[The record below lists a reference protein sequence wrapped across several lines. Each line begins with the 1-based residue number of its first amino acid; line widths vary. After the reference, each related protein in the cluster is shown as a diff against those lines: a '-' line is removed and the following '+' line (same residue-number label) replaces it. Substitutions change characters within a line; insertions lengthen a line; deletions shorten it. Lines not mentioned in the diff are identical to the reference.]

1 MAQRM
6 SQHTVPDG
14 RRTQD
19 SASTRWRAPGNW
31 PIFYKILLSTVVV
44 VVLALGVTTYVWVLV
59 IQQEQGEAYAAVT
72 GATWTGLVAA
82 GIATCV
88 AAGMAFVV
96 ARRITTPLT
105 DLVQAARQMA
115 SGDLN
120 ARAPIRRRDEIGELA
135 AAFNALV
142 NELADTVGTMEQ
154 RVVERTRGLQAAAEV
169 SRVTTAVLDPDEL
182 LRRVVDLVRERFD
195 LYYVGL
201 FLLDEASGDSGRTFA
216 VLRAGTG
223 QAGQEILAQG
233 YQLEV
238 GGDSMIGQCVA
249 RSEVRIALDVG
260 EKAVR
265 FDNPLLPDTRSELA
279 LPLRSRGRVVGAM
292 NAQSVAE
299 AAFDE
304 AYIAILQTMAD
315 QVAVAIDNARL
326 FARTQAALQEA
337 EDTHRRYL
345 GQAWAEYLQKVQ
357 VTSYETERPGVPPS
371 DDTVRSEIR
380 QAVERQGAT
389 ARQETRDEQDQEHPV
404 RRDASSPTLVAPI
417 TLRGGE
423 VIGALGIHDAQRR
436 RQWTAEEMALVEAI
450 TERLALAAERLRL
463 FDETRRRIA
472 QEQIIRQITEQMQR
486 AADVETIL
494 RSTATQ
500 LGQVTGAP
508 RTYIRL
514 GTEAELQ
521 AGDGQH
527 QAPPALEESAR
538 GHQPG

>member
-1 MAQRM
+1 
-6 SQHTVPDG
+6 
-14 RRTQD
+14 
-19 SASTRWRAPGNW
+19 
-31 PIFYKILLSTVVV
+31 LLSAVVV
-44 VVLALGVTTYVWVLV
+44 LVLALGVTTYVWVLV
-59 IQQEQGEAYAAVT
+59 MQQEQGEAYAAVT
-72 GATWTGLVAA
+72 GATWAGLLVAGIATLVAA
-82 GIATCV
+82 GV
-88 AAGMAFVV
+88 AFVV
-96 ARRITTPLT
+96 ARRITTPLA
-105 DLVQAARQMA
+105 DLVQAARRMA

-120 ARAPIRRRDEIGELA
+120 ARAPIGRRDEIGELA

-142 NELADTVGTMEQ
+142 NELADTVGTVEQ

-169 SRVTTAVLDPDEL
+169 SQATTAVLDPDEL

-201 FLLDEASGDSGRTFA
+201 FLLDEASSDSGRTFA

-223 QAGQEILAQG
+223 QAGQEMLAQG
-233 YQLEV
+233 HRLEV

-249 RSEVRIALDVG
+249 RSEARIALDVG
-260 EKAVR
+260 EEAVR

-292 NAQSVAE
+292 TVQSVAE

-345 GQAWAEYLQKVQ
+345 GQAWAEYLQKVE
-357 VTSYETERPGVPPS
+357 VTSYEAERPGLPPA
-371 DDTVRSEIR
+371 DDTLRSAIR
-380 QAVERQGAT
+380 QAVERQSAT
-389 ARQETRDEQDQEHPV
+389 ARQETRDDQEHPA
-404 RRDASSPTLVAPI
+404 REDASSPTLVAPI

-436 RQWTAEEMALVEAI
+436 RQWTVEEMALVEAI

-463 FDETRRRIA
+463 FDETQRRVA

-486 AADVETIL
+486 AADVESIL
-494 RSTATQ
+494 RFTATQ
-500 LGQVTGAP
+500 LGEVTGAP

-521 AGDGQH
+521 AGDGRN
-527 QAPPALEESAR
+527 QAPPAPEEPTR
-538 GHQPG
+538 GHQEE